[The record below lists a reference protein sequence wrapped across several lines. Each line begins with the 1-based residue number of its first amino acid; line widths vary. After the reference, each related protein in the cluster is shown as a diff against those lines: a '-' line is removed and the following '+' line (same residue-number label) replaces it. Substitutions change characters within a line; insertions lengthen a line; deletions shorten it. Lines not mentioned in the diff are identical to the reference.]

1 MDLGTDIDEI
11 LVDFEAGVLTLRMN
25 RPEKKNALIGPMY
38 TRMAEL
44 MEAANHAA
52 DVRVILLTGSDAVFS
67 SGNDVASFTS
77 AEKDASGEVPSLR
90 FLNTIAHCEVP
101 LVAAVNGYAIG
112 VGTTLLLYC
121 DLVIA
126 GEEAVFQTPFIDLG
140 VAPEAGSS
148 YTLPL
153 RVGPQRAAEM
163 LLLGERY
170 SAQQALDWGL
180 VNAVYPADRFQEEA
194 LMLTRK
200 LASKPPASLRATKKL
215 LRASLLQTIDGVMQA
230 ENVEFARCMQSP
242 EFTEAISA
250 FMERRAPDFSRC

>member
-1 MDLGTDIDEI
+1 MNLGTDIDEI

-25 RPEKKNALIGPMY
+25 RPAKKNALIGPMY

-44 MEAANHAA
+44 MEAANHDA
-52 DVRVILLTGSDAVFS
+52 DVRVILLTGSETVFS

-77 AEKDASGEVPSLR
+77 SATDASGELPSVR

-112 VGTTLLLYC
+112 VGTTLLLHC

-126 GEEAVFQTPFIDLG
+126 GDEAVFQTPFVDLG
-140 VAPEAGSS
+140 VAPEAASS
-148 YTLPL
+148 YTLPQ

-170 SAQQALDWGL
+170 TAQQALDWGL
-180 VNAVYPADRFQEEA
+180 VNAVYPPDRFQEEA
-194 LMLTRK
+194 LTLARK
-200 LASKPPASLRATKKL
+200 LAKKPPTSLRATKKL
-215 LRASLLQTIDGVMQA
+215 LRAPLLRHIEGAMQA
-230 ENVEFARCMQSP
+230 ENAEFARCMQSP
-242 EFTEAISA
+242 EFAEAITA